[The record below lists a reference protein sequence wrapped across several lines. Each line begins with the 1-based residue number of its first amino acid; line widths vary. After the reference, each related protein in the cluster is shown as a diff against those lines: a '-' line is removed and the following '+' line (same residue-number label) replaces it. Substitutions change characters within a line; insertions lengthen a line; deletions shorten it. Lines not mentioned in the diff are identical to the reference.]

1 MKGEQYDYFIVGQG
15 IAGTTLA
22 WHLLDAGKRVL
33 VINDS
38 TLPSSSKVAAG
49 IFNPLTG
56 RKLVKTWMADT
67 IFPYARDFY
76 GRLEERLNARF
87 VHPLS
92 IYRPYRSVEEQNN
105 YLSFTSEPDVS
116 KYIVE
121 ENRSQLDIKG
131 LIHPLGGLEVTGS
144 GWVDLVTFLEKSRT
158 YFIEKGQYVESHF
171 NLNDLVINNDDI
183 LWKGLNAEKIIFC
196 QGVEARE
203 NSLFDWLA
211 FNPAKGQILDVTF
224 DDYSAN
230 GIVNQGV
237 FVLPLPDGKRY
248 RVGATYSW
256 HDLDW
261 EISEDGKQYLEGKLQ
276 PMLKGSYSIQE
287 QRAGI
292 RPACKD
298 RRPLVGIHPHYK
310 TIGVFNG
317 LGSKGVTLAP
327 YFANEFVEHL
337 EHGKELNPSVNIDRY
352 FSLYYH

>member
-1 MKGEQYDYFIVGQG
+1 MEAEHYDYLLVGQG

-22 WHLLDAGKRVL
+22 WHLIEAGKRIL
-33 VINDS
+33 IINDS
-38 TLPSSSKVAAG
+38 TLPSSSLVAAG

-67 IFPYARDFY
+67 IFPYAKTYY
-76 GRLEERLNARF
+76 GQLEALLDAKF
-87 VHPLS
+87 IYPLS

-105 YLSFTSEPDVS
+105 YLTFTSEPEIS

-121 ENRSQLDIKG
+121 PNKSQLEIAG
-131 LIHPLGGLEVTGS
+131 LNNPLGGLEVGGA
-144 GWVDLVTFLEKSRT
+144 GWVDLSTFLKKSRD
-158 YFIEKGQYVESHF
+158 YFLKNNQYIESTFEYKD
-171 NLNDLVINNDDI
+171 LIINDNSIS
-183 LWKGLNAEKIIFC
+183 WKGVIAKRILLC

-203 NSLFDWLA
+203 NALFDWLP

-224 DDYSAN
+224 DRYSAN
-230 GIVNQGV
+230 SIVNQGV
-237 FVLPLPDGKRY
+237 FVLPLPDGKQY

-261 EISEDGKQYLEGKLQ
+261 EINDDGKQYLETKLK
-276 PMLKGSYSIQE
+276 PMLEGGYTIRG

-298 RRPLVGIHPHYK
+298 RRPLIGIHPKYQN
-310 TIGVFNG
+310 IGVFNG